1 MTQTATGGTAG
12 DQARE
17 KAQAVGAQTKERAQE
32 VGAQARERAQEAGA
46 QARGRVR
53 DEVDRRSSE
62 AGEQAGSAAQAL
74 RDASGRLREEGKE
87 PVARGLEQ
95 VADRVERAGGWLR
108 DSDGDSILREV
119 EDFGRRNTLAVV
131 AGGVAVGLVA
141 SRLLKASSRRRYES
155 GSAQLPGT
163 ADGGSGNGLTSGRVA
178 PDTTVGAGGGAGVV
192 GPGATEPGAAPSAPV
207 APREGVTEA
216 GLSGGTPAT
225 SPTSWQ
231 GGLGEGEGH
240 RAP

>member
-1 MTQTATGGTAG
+1 MTQTATGGTAS

-17 KAQAVGAQTKERAQE
+17 KAQEVGAQTKDKAQE
-32 VGAQARERAQEAGA
+32 VGAQAKEKAHEAGA
-46 QARGRVR
+46 QARSRVR
-53 DEVDRRSSE
+53 DEVDRRSTE

-74 RDASGRLREEGKE
+74 RDASGRLRDEGKE

-131 AGGVAVGLVA
+131 AGGVAVGFVA

-163 ADGGSGNGLTSGRVA
+163 TDGGSGNGLTSGGVA
-178 PDTTVGAGGGAGVV
+178 PDRMIGATGDAGAVV
-192 GPGATEPGAAPSAPV
+192 HGPTEPGTAPSAPV
-207 APREGVTEA
+207 PQREGVTDA
-216 GLSGGTPAT
+216 GLTGGTPAT
-225 SPTSWQ
+225 SPPVF
-231 GGLGEGEGH
+231 EGEVEGR